1 MNTERIE
8 QALRAG
14 PVDEPRYVRLGSVDR
29 PERRGRL
36 GSGLRATARLAV
48 TAMVALAL
56 VVAVL
61 VFRSATTHRAGPPSG
76 AVDYPMYKG
85 NPGHTGE
92 GAGPAPIA
100 APKTLWSLATGD
112 SVWSSAAVV
121 GDALY
126 IVGGDGNLRRLDA
139 ATGAERWRTS
149 GATYVGSPA
158 VSGGRVFVLD
168 TDGALGSI
176 VAIDAANGSVIWR
189 QDTRSSTQVWPLPVG
204 DLIVAG
210 GPDRTFRAFDAATGV
225 QRWSTAV
232 AGGDITRS
240 PSSAGDTVFFG
251 TEDGVFH
258 AVDGRDGHEIWTL
271 TTQALYFGSSAV
283 RDGTVYVVAQASD
296 ATFDLLAIDATTGHE
311 VWSFSPDV
319 RTQMAT
325 PSVDGDTVF
334 LRTIDGH
341 SYAVWRDDGTLRW
354 MSAGAPTTL
363 FPITL
368 VGDSVLTFEESTLV
382 AIDRSSGRER
392 WRLDV
397 GAGPNSFITAV
408 AGRLFIGTPAGDV
421 IALGSGDSVAPSGS
435 ASPSP

>member
-1 MNTERIE
+1 MNDARIE

-14 PVDEPRYVRLGSVDR
+14 PVDEPMYVRLGSMDR
-29 PERRGRL
+29 PEPHRRL

-48 TAMVALAL
+48 TATVALAL

-61 VFRSATTHRAGPPSG
+61 VFRSATTHHAGPPSA

-92 GAGPAPIA
+92 GAGPAPLA
-100 APKTLWSLATGD
+100 APTTLWRVATGD
-112 SVWSSAAVV
+112 AIWSSAAVV

-139 ATGAERWRTS
+139 ATGRERWRTS
-149 GATYVGSPA
+149 GATYVGSPS

-176 VAIDAANGSVIWR
+176 VAINAADGSVIWR
-189 QDTRSSTQVWPLPVG
+189 QDTRSSTQVWPLPIGEFV
-204 DLIVAG
+204 VAG
-210 GPDRTFRAFDAATGV
+210 GPDRTFRAFDAATGE

-258 AVDGRDGHEIWTL
+258 AVDATDGHEVWTL
-271 TTQALYFGSSAV
+271 TTSALYFGSSAV
-283 RDGTVYVVAQASD
+283 RDGTVYVVAQQSD
-296 ATFDLLAIDATTGHE
+296 ATFDLIAIDATTGHE
-311 VWSFSPDV
+311 LWTFSPKV

-334 LRTIDGH
+334 VPTIDGH
-341 SYAVWRDDGTLRW
+341 AYAVWRDDGSLRW
-354 MSAGAPTTL
+354 TWTSSPTTL

-368 VGDSVLTFEESTLV
+368 VGDSALTFEESTLV

-408 AGRLFIGTPAGDV
+408 GGRLFIGTPGGDV
-421 IALGSGDSVAPSGS
+421 IALGSPDLVAPSAS
-435 ASPSP
+435 AASSP